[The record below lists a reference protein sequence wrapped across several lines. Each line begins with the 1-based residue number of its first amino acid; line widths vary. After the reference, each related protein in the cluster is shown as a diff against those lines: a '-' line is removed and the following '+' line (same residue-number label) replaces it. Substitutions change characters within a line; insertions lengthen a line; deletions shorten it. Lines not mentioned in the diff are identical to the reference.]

1 MQLTYRELDADIVR
15 RTNAIF
21 PAQDCFVEVLPA
33 QLIIPR
39 KFVELGE
46 SIRELPVYED
56 DVWMISYPRTGST
69 WAQEMVWLLGHQLDY
84 EAAKQ
89 DLRTRSPLIELSALF
104 STDHHQWVAY
114 VQRVA
119 ISFDCAAQ
127 VVPFHSDSFGNTVD
141 QVRNLSRPRYARSHL
156 SWQLLPRQFE
166 SVKPKIV
173 YTARNPKDL
182 CVSYYHYCKLLHGIN
197 GDFEQFVDLFLGG
210 HTPMGSYWK
219 HVLPFWKRSFDD
231 NVLFIKYEEMIT
243 DLPAVV
249 RRCAKFLNVSKLLND
264 ASLQQ
269 LCDHLRFDSMRNNK
283 AINLETV
290 LPPSET
296 KFIRNGK
303 IGDWRNYMSDTMSAR
318 FDAWS
323 EEHLRGCG
331 LKFDYD

>member
-21 PAQDCFVEVLPA
+21 PVQDCFVEVLPD

-46 SIRELPVYED
+46 SIRRLPVYED
-56 DVWMISYPRTGST
+56 DVWMVSYPRTGST
-69 WAQEMVWLLGHQLDY
+69 WAQEMVWLLGHKLDY

-89 DLRTRSPLIELSALF
+89 PLGMRSPMIELSALF
-104 STDHHQWVAY
+104 STDHHQWVAE
-114 VQRVA
+114 
-119 ISFDCAAQ
+119 
-127 VVPFHSDSFGNTVD
+127 SFGNTVD
-141 QVRNLSRPRYARSHL
+141 LVRNLPHPRYARSHL
-156 SWQLLPRQFE
+156 SWQLLPEQFD

-182 CVSYYHYCKLLHGIN
+182 CVSYYHYCTLLHNIT
-197 GDFEQFVDLFLGG
+197 GDFDQFVDLFLSG

-231 NVLFIKYEEMIT
+231 NVLFIKYEDMIH

-249 RRCAKFLNVSKLLND
+249 RRCANFLNVSDLINER
-264 ASLQQ
+264 SMQRI
-269 LCDHLRFDSMRNNK
+269 CEHLKFDSMQSNQ
-283 AINLETV
+283 AINLEKI
-290 LPPSET
+290 LPQGET

-303 IGDWRNYMSDTMSAR
+303 IGDWQNHMTDEMSAR

-323 EEHLRGCG
+323 EDHLRGSG
-331 LKFDYD
+331 LKFDYE

>member
-21 PAQDCFVEVLPA
+21 PAQDCFVEVLPDK
-33 QLIIPR
+33 LIIPR

-46 SIRELPVYED
+46 SIRELPCYED

-69 WAQEMVWLLGHQLDY
+69 WAQEMIWLLGHQLDY

-89 DLRTRSPLIELSALF
+89 DLRARSPLIELSALF

-114 VQRVA
+114 VLVVYA
-119 ISFDCAAQ
+119 IYINIYLL
-127 VVPFHSDSFGNTVD
+127 PFHSDSFGNTVD
-141 QVRNLSRPRYARSHL
+141 QVRNLPRPRYARSHL

-166 SVKPKIV
+166 AVKPKIV

-197 GDFEQFVDLFLGG
+197 GDFDQFVDLFLAG
-210 HTPMGSYWK
+210 HTPMGSYCK

-231 NVLFIKYEEMIT
+231 NVLFIKYEDMIS

-249 RRCAKFLNVSKLLND
+249 RRSARFLNVSKQLDD
-264 ASLQQ
+264 ASLQR
-269 LCDHLRFDSMRNNK
+269 LCDHLKFDSMQRNE
-283 AINLETV
+283 AINLEKV
-290 LPPSET
+290 LPQVET
-296 KFIRNGK
+296 KFIRKGK
-303 IGDWRNYMSDTMSAR
+303 VGDWRNHMTDAMSAR

-323 EEHLRGCG
+323 EAHLRGSG